1 MRKLFLILLNLAT
14 LVPFSGFG
22 QQKPFS
28 EQMANTVLEQ
38 LYPDSLFNRT
48 YKFPKWT
55 YDMGVIFEGL
65 TDVWRN
71 TADATYF
78 NYMQSRM
85 DAYLSIPDS
94 IKNYDAYDFNIDN
107 IKNGTAL
114 LTLYKVTGK
123 EKYLKACHQLYAQ
136 LQKQPRTHEG
146 GFWHKKIYPYQMWL
160 DGLYM
165 GQPFYAEYASLMDI
179 PAAFDDIANQFSYME
194 KNVRD
199 TKTARQW
206 NRPGLRV

>member
-1 MRKLFLILLNLAT
+1 MKKLLLIFINLTA
-14 LVPFSGFG
+14 LIPFSGFA
-22 QQKPFS
+22 QQRPLS
-28 EQMANTVLEQ
+28 EQMANTVLEKI
-38 LYPDSLFNRT
+38 YPDSLFNQTDR
-48 YKFPKWT
+48 FPKWS

-71 TADATYF
+71 TADVTYF

-94 IKNYDAYDFNIDN
+94 IKNYDAQDFNIDN

-136 LQKQPRTHEG
+136 LQKHPRTNEG
-146 GFWHKKIYPYQMWL
+146 GFGIRRFIRIKC
-160 DGLYM
+160 G
-165 GQPFYAEYASLMDI
+165 
-179 PAAFDDIANQFSYME
+179 
-194 KNVRD
+194 
-199 TKTARQW
+199 
-206 NRPGLRV
+206 